1 MKPDELEIL
10 LARDQGLGW
19 LRPWRNAFLGLLA
32 SLGMKLKTIKDYA
45 RAVDWFCAEVERR
58 GRKPNDMNGAILVQF
73 QCALPTRLSACGRRS
88 WKSLLARFIDYLVEQ
103 RAIAAAPQPQVPVP
117 TALDALCGDY
127 RIWLCVQRG
136 LAPKTHMLI
145 GSVSHPRT

>member
-45 RAVDWFCAEVERR
+45 RSVDWFCAEVERR

-103 RAIAAAPQPQVPVP
+103 RAIYGVIPLNSPISICCCGFDSEKYMFLVPER
-117 TALDALCGDY
+117 A
-127 RIWLCVQRG
+127 
-136 LAPKTHMLI
+136 
-145 GSVSHPRT
+145 